1 MKVSDYITN
10 FLIERGVQKCFSV
23 TGGFAM
29 HLNDSFGE
37 KFDVTYTHGEQPAG
51 YAALGWSAYEH
62 DPSICCVTSGCGAT
76 NAITPCLIAYQDSV
90 PVFFISGQVQ
100 SKDNIRSRGGRDRG
114 YFGSDCNIIESVK
127 GITKY
132 AVELIDPKD
141 THHILEKCYENLTT
155 GRLGPIWLSIP
166 IDVQSMEVPTTS
178 PARARRYT
186 HWTHSLAPPL
196 DDLPCDFLELW
207 SKSERPIVLAGN
219 GIHLSK
225 TKREFRDFL
234 NHHKLP
240 YVVSY
245 FGSDLGDDYTG
256 KVGILGNRSGNFAIQ
271 NADLILCLG
280 CRLSKSITGY
290 NRQLFAREAKIVYI
304 DIDKS
309 EFMDE
314 KKVDVKVYMDLKTFF
329 GTELPKSNIQK
340 VWIDRNKEWK
350 RLWDNELPPKN
361 GDRVCPYRHLQKFF
375 DEKKGDSIVTM
386 SSGSIV
392 CVGWHMYTPKD
403 SDRLIISSHGD
414 MGFEVPASIGAS
426 FHGKRTYVI
435 IGDGSFQFNVQEL
448 QTLKHHNL
456 PVTVMV
462 FNNNGYEAIKISQA
476 AVFKRQFGTS
486 PDSGISFCDVE
497 KIAKAYD
504 LKYHKIERD
513 GDVSYLDHIDGPIIV
528 EIFCNSQG
536 RFPRVANKP
545 MSDGTF
551 KNMPHEEMSPF
562 LDDKTLKQH
571 LFVRRVSS

>member
-1 MKVSDYITN
+1 MSQFITE
-10 FLIERGVQKCFSV
+10 FLIEKGITKCFSV

-29 HLNDSFGE
+29 HLNDSFGQDL
-37 KFDVTYTHGEQPAG
+37 DVTYTHGEQPAG
-51 YAALGWSAYEH
+51 YAALGWSSYEH
-62 DPSICCVTSGCGAT
+62 TPSVCCVTSGCGAT
-76 NAITPCLIAYQDSV
+76 NAMTPCLIAYQDSV

-114 YFGSDCNIIESVK
+114 YFGSDCNIVECVK
-127 GITKY
+127 GITKC
-132 AVELIDPKD
+132 AIELRNPSDV
-141 THHILEKCYENLTT
+141 HHVLQECYENLTT
-155 GRLGPIWLSIP
+155 GRLGPVWLSVP
-166 IDVQSMEVPTTS
+166 VDVQSMQVPEILPTRLSLKQVADTS
-178 PARARRYT
+178 
-186 HWTHSLAPPL
+186 
-196 DDLPCDFLELW
+196 LPQDFLKLW
-207 SKSERPIVLAGN
+207 SEAKRPIVLAGN

-225 TKREFRDFL
+225 TRLEFKKFMKYH
-234 NHHKLP
+234 NLP

-271 NADLILCLG
+271 NADLILCIG

-290 NRQLFAREAKIVYI
+290 NRHLFAREAKIMYI

-314 KKVDVKVYMDLKTFF
+314 KKVDVRVHMDLMTFF
-329 GTELPKSNIQK
+329 RIELPKQYVLGS
-340 VWIDRNKEWK
+340 WIDKNKEWK
-350 RLWDNELPPKN
+350 RLWDKELPPKN

-375 DEKKGDSIVTM
+375 SEKEGDSIVTM

-392 CVGWHMYTPKD
+392 CVGWHTYTPKQG
-403 SDRLIISSHGD
+403 DRLIISSHGD
-414 MGFEVPASIGAS
+414 MGFEIPAAIGAS
-426 FHGKRTYVI
+426 FHGKRTYAIV
-435 IGDGSFQFNVQEL
+435 GDGSFQFNVQEL

-462 FNNNGYEAIKISQA
+462 FNNNGYEAIKISQD
-476 AVFKRQFGTS
+476 AVFKRRFGTS
-486 PDSGISFCDVE
+486 SDSGISFCDVE

-504 LKYHKIERD
+504 LRYHKIERD
-513 GDVSYLDHIDGPIIV
+513 DDVSYLDDVDGPVIV
-528 EIFCNSQG
+528 EIVCNSQG

-545 MSDGTF
+545 MPDGTF

-562 LDDKTLKQH
+562 LDDETLKQN

>member
-62 DPSICCVTSGCGAT
+62 NPSVCCVTSGCGAT
-76 NAITPCLIAYQDSV
+76 NAMTPCLIAYQDSV

-100 SKDNIRSRGGRDRG
+100 SKDNIRSRGGKDRG
-114 YFGSDCNIIESVK
+114 YFGSDCNIVECVK
-127 GITKY
+127 GITKC
-132 AVELIDPKD
+132 AIELRDPSD
-141 THHILEKCYENLTT
+141 VHCVLQECYENLTT
-155 GRLGPIWLSIP
+155 GRLGPVWLSVP
-166 IDVQSMEVPTTS
+166 VDVQSMQVPEILPT
-178 PARARRYT
+178 RL
-186 HWTHSLAPPL
+186 SLKQVT
-196 DDLPCDFLELW
+196 DTNLPQDFIKLW
-207 SKSERPIVLAGN
+207 SGAKRPIVLVGN

-225 TKREFRDFL
+225 TKSEFTKFMKYH
-234 NHHKLP
+234 NLP

-290 NRQLFAREAKIVYI
+290 NRQLFAREAKILYV

-314 KKVDVKVYMDLKTFF
+314 KKVDVRVHMDLKTFF
-329 GTELPKSNIQK
+329 GIELPKQDILGS
-340 VWIDRNKEWK
+340 WIDKNKEWK
-350 RLWDNELPPKN
+350 CLWDKELPPKN

-375 DEKKGDSIVTM
+375 DEKGGDSVVTM

-392 CVGWHMYTPKD
+392 CVGWHTYTPKQH
-403 SDRLIISSHGD
+403 DRLIISSHGD
-414 MGFEVPASIGAS
+414 MGFEVPVAIGAS
-426 FHGKRTYVI
+426 FHGKRTYAIV
-435 IGDGSFQFNVQEL
+435 GDGSFQFNVQEL

-462 FNNNGYEAIKISQA
+462 FNNNGYEAIKISQD

-486 PDSGISFCDVE
+486 SDSGISFCDVE

-513 GDVSYLDHIDGPIIV
+513 DDVSYLDNVDGPVIV
-528 EIFCNSQG
+528 EIVCNSQG

-545 MSDGTF
+545 MPDGTF

-562 LDDKTLKQH
+562 LDDETLKQN
-571 LFVRRVSS
+571 LFVHRVSS